1 MWTLI
6 LFSKTNCN
14 HLRVVHRAEDPMLKD
29 FEVLAELMVEDELA
43 GVTALELRLLEGLV
57 ISLMPRHLP

>member
-1 MWTLI
+1 
-6 LFSKTNCN
+6 
-14 HLRVVHRAEDPMLKD
+14 MLKD